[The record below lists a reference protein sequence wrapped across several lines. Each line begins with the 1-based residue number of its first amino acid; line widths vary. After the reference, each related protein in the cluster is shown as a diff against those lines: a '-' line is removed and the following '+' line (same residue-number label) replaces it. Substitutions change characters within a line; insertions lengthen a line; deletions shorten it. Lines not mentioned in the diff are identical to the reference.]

1 MMTAIGKYILTG
13 LITLLPVLLTFYLLY
28 WLAVST
34 ETVLGELIPDV
45 IYLPGMGMATALLV
59 MFIVGVLMHTRPVRM
74 LFLRGERV
82 FFRLPLVKSVYVAI
96 RDFMDYFSPSRKKE
110 FEQVV
115 AVSMGDSGMRLIGFI
130 TQADVANLP
139 VELRD
144 EDSILVYLPM
154 SYMIG
159 GYAVLVPR
167 TAVQPLDMSM
177 EEAMRFVLTAGVT
190 GSPSRE

>member
-45 IYLPGMGMATALLV
+45 IYLPGMGMAAALLV
-59 MFIVGVLMHTRPVRM
+59 MFIVGALMHTRPVRM

-82 FFRLPLVKSVYVAI
+82 FFRLPVVKSVYVAI

-130 TQADVANLP
+130 TQADAANLP

-144 EDSILVYLPM
+144 DDSILVYLPM

-167 TAVQPLDMSM
+167 KAVQPLDMSM

-190 GSPSRE
+190 GSSSRE

>member
-139 VELRD
+139 VELHD

>member
-45 IYLPGMGMATALLV
+45 IYLPGMGMAAALLV
-59 MFIVGVLMHTRPVRM
+59 MFIVGALMHTRPVRM

-82 FFRLPLVKSVYVAI
+82 FYRLPVVKSVYVAI
-96 RDFMDYFSPSRKKE
+96 RDFLDYFSPSRKKE

-115 AVSMGDSGMRLIGFI
+115 AVSMGDTGMRLVGFI
-130 TQADVANLP
+130 TQADAANLP

-144 EDSILVYLPM
+144 DDSILVYLPM